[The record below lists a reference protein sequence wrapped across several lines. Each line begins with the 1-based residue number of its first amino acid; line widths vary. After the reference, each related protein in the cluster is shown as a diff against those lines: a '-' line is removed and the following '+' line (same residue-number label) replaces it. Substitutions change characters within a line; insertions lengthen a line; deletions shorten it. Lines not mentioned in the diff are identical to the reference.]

1 MKNIFLVLFFV
12 MGSVAYGQQ
21 LLPDQMGQSRPQ
33 PRQQTK
39 RLSPQEE
46 MALRKLTMAEMA
58 LKTLYIDT
66 LDAGKLTDAA
76 IKGMLSE
83 LDPHTSYTN
92 AEETKKLNEPL
103 NSNFEGIGVQFNI
116 LRDTLVVIQTI
127 PKGPSEKVGILP
139 GDRIVSVNDTAIA
152 GVKMP
157 RDKIMKR
164 LRGPKATVVNL
175 GVVRRNV
182 PEILKFKV
190 VRDKI
195 PLHSVDASYMIRP
208 GIGLIRISSFAVN
221 TKLELVEA
229 LAKLKKQGMKS
240 LILDLQENGGGYLEA
255 SVGVASQFLEKD
267 ALLVYTDGR
276 AVPNQQYKSEGNGQF
291 LKGNIVVLVDEY
303 TASAAEIVSGAIQ
316 DHDRGYIVGRRTFG
330 KGLVQRP
337 IPLPDGS
344 LIRVTV
350 SHYYT
355 PSGRCIQKPY
365 EKGKSKEYQQD
376 VLNRYK
382 IGELMHQDSIH
393 FADSLKYKTLKKG
406 RVVYGGGGI
415 MPDYF
420 IPLDTLKYSKY
431 YRNLS
436 LKNCILESYM
446 SYQDIHRKA
455 LKEKYTDFEQFK
467 KEFDTP
473 MEIVDSIFS
482 AGKRLNV
489 MPKDEDEKKRAI
501 GEVKIIVKALTAR
514 DIWDMSE
521 YFAIMNEENA
531 AVMKALELLATD
543 KKKK

>member
-1 MKNIFLVLFFV
+1 MKGIVYILIFA
-12 MGSVAYGQQ
+12 VASAAQAQ
-21 LLPDQMGQSRPQ
+21 PLLPDQQRE
-33 PRQQTK
+33 QQREQRK
-39 RLSPQEE
+39 HLSPKTE
-46 MALRKLTMAEMA
+46 MALRKLTLAEMA
-58 LKTLYIDT
+58 LTSIYIDT
-66 LDAGKLTDAA
+66 LDENKLTDAA

-83 LDPHTSYTN
+83 LDPHTTYTT

-139 GDRIVSVNDTAIA
+139 GDRIVSVNDSAIA

-157 RDKIMKR
+157 RDQIMKR
-164 LRGPKATVVNL
+164 LRGPKGTVVNL

-182 PEILKFKV
+182 PEVLQFKV

-195 PLHSVDASYMIRP
+195 PLHSVDAAYMIRP
-208 GIGLIRISSFAVN
+208 KVGFIRISSFAVN
-221 TKLELVEA
+221 TKLELIEA
-229 LAKLKKQGMKS
+229 LNKLTKQGMKS

-255 SVGVASQFLEKD
+255 AVGVASQFLEKD

-276 AVPNQQYKSEGNGQF
+276 SVGHQDYKAEAGGKF
-291 LKGNIVVLVDEY
+291 LKGDIVVLVDEY

-376 VLNRYK
+376 VLNRFK
-382 IGELMHQDSIH
+382 DGELMHRDSIH

-406 RVVYGGGGI
+406 RTVYGGGGI

-446 SYQDIHRKA
+446 TYQDAHRKE
-455 LKEKYTDFEQFK
+455 LKEKYADFEQFK
-467 KEFDTP
+467 KEYDVP

-489 MPKDEDEKKRAI
+489 TPANEEERIKAI
-501 GEVKIIVKALTAR
+501 GEVKMVVKGLTAR

-521 YFAIMNEENA
+521 YYAIVNENND
-531 AVMKALELLATD
+531 AVNKALELLTTD
-543 KKKK
+543 KKKKK

>member
-1 MKNIFLVLFFV
+1 MKGIVYILIFA
-12 MGSVAYGQQ
+12 VASAAQAQ
-21 LLPDQMGQSRPQ
+21 RLLPDQQRE
-33 PRQQTK
+33 QQREQRK
-39 RLSPQEE
+39 HLSPKTE
-46 MALRKLTMAEMA
+46 MALRKLTLAEMA
-58 LKTLYIDT
+58 LTSIYIDT
-66 LDAGKLTDAA
+66 LDENKLTDAA

-83 LDPHTSYTN
+83 LDPHTTYTT

-139 GDRIVSVNDTAIA
+139 GDRIVSVNDSAIA

-157 RDKIMKR
+157 RDQIMKR
-164 LRGPKATVVNL
+164 LRGLKGTVVNL

-182 PEILKFKV
+182 PEVLQFKV

-195 PLHSVDASYMIRP
+195 PLHSVDAAYMIRP
-208 GIGLIRISSFAVN
+208 KVGFIRISSFAVN
-221 TKLELVEA
+221 TKLELIEA
-229 LAKLKKQGMKS
+229 LNKLTKQGMKS

-255 SVGVASQFLEKD
+255 AVGVASQFLEKD

-276 AVPNQQYKSEGNGQF
+276 SVGHQDYKAEAGGKF
-291 LKGNIVVLVDEY
+291 LKGDIVVLVDEY

-376 VLNRYK
+376 VLNRFK
-382 IGELMHQDSIH
+382 DGELMHRDSIH

-406 RVVYGGGGI
+406 RTVYGGGGI

-446 SYQDIHRKA
+446 TYQDAHRKE
-455 LKEKYTDFEQFK
+455 LKEKYADFEQFK
-467 KEFDTP
+467 KEYDVP

-489 MPKDEDEKKRAI
+489 TPANEEERIKAI
-501 GEVKIIVKALTAR
+501 GEVKMVVKGLTAR

-521 YFAIMNEENA
+521 YYAIVNENND
-531 AVMKALELLATD
+531 AVNKALELLTTD
-543 KKKK
+543 KKKKK

>member
-1 MKNIFLVLFFV
+1 MKGIVYILIFA
-12 MGSVAYGQQ
+12 VASAAQAQ
-21 LLPDQMGQSRPQ
+21 RLLPDQQRE
-33 PRQQTK
+33 QQREQRK
-39 RLSPQEE
+39 HLSPKTE
-46 MALRKLTMAEMA
+46 MALRKLTLAEMA
-58 LKTLYIDT
+58 LTSIYIDT
-66 LDAGKLTDAA
+66 LDENKLTDAA

-83 LDPHTSYTN
+83 LDPHTTYTT

-139 GDRIVSVNDTAIA
+139 GDRIVSVNDSAIA

-157 RDKIMKR
+157 RDQIMKR
-164 LRGPKATVVNL
+164 LRGPKGTVVNL

-182 PEILKFKV
+182 PEVLQFKV

-195 PLHSVDASYMIRP
+195 PLHSVDAAYMIRP
-208 GIGLIRISSFAVN
+208 KVGFIRISSFAVN
-221 TKLELVEA
+221 TKLELIEA
-229 LAKLKKQGMKS
+229 LNKLTKQGMKN

-255 SVGVASQFLEKD
+255 AVGVASQFLEKD

-276 AVPNQQYKSEGNGQF
+276 SVGHQDYKAEAGGKF
-291 LKGNIVVLVDEY
+291 LKGDIVVLVDEY

-376 VLNRYK
+376 VLNRFK
-382 IGELMHQDSIH
+382 DGELMHRDSIH

-406 RVVYGGGGI
+406 RTVYGGGGI

-446 SYQDIHRKA
+446 TYQDAHRKE
-455 LKEKYTDFEQFK
+455 LKEKYADFEQFK
-467 KEFDTP
+467 KEYDVP

-489 MPKDEDEKKRAI
+489 TPANEEERIKAI
-501 GEVKIIVKALTAR
+501 GEVKMVVKGLTAR

-521 YFAIMNEENA
+521 YYAIVNENND
-531 AVMKALELLATD
+531 AVNKALELLTTD
-543 KKKK
+543 KKKKK

>member
-1 MKNIFLVLFFV
+1 MKGIVYILIFA
-12 MGSVAYGQQ
+12 VASAAQAQ
-21 LLPDQMGQSRPQ
+21 RLLPDQQGE
-33 PRQQTK
+33 QQREQRK
-39 RLSPQEE
+39 HLSPKTE
-46 MALRKLTMAEMA
+46 MALRKLTLAEMA
-58 LKTLYIDT
+58 LTSIYIDT
-66 LDAGKLTDAA
+66 LDENKLTDAA

-83 LDPHTSYTN
+83 LDPHTTYTT

-139 GDRIVSVNDTAIA
+139 GDRIVSVNDSAIA

-157 RDKIMKR
+157 RDQIMKR
-164 LRGPKATVVNL
+164 LRGPKGTVVNL

-182 PEILKFKV
+182 PEVLQFKV

-195 PLHSVDASYMIRP
+195 PLHSVDAAYMIRP
-208 GIGLIRISSFAVN
+208 KVGFIRISSFAVN
-221 TKLELVEA
+221 TKLELIEA
-229 LAKLKKQGMKS
+229 LNKLTKQGMKS

-255 SVGVASQFLEKD
+255 AVGVASQFLEKD

-276 AVPNQQYKSEGNGQF
+276 SVGHQDYKAEAGGKF
-291 LKGNIVVLVDEY
+291 LKGDIVVLVDEY

-376 VLNRYK
+376 VLNRFK
-382 IGELMHQDSIH
+382 DGELMHRDSIH

-406 RVVYGGGGI
+406 RTVYGGGGI

-446 SYQDIHRKA
+446 TYQDAHRKE
-455 LKEKYTDFEQFK
+455 LKEKYADFEQFK
-467 KEFDTP
+467 KEYDVP

-489 MPKDEDEKKRAI
+489 TPANEEERIKAI
-501 GEVKIIVKALTAR
+501 GEVKMVVKGLTAR

-521 YFAIMNEENA
+521 YYAIVNENND
-531 AVMKALELLATD
+531 AVNKALELLTTD
-543 KKKK
+543 KKKKK

>member
-1 MKNIFLVLFFV
+1 MKGIVYILIFA
-12 MGSVAYGQQ
+12 VASAAQAQ
-21 LLPDQMGQSRPQ
+21 RLLPDQQRE
-33 PRQQTK
+33 QQREQRK
-39 RLSPQEE
+39 HLSPKTE
-46 MALRKLTMAEMA
+46 MALRKLTLAEMA
-58 LKTLYIDT
+58 LTSIYIDT
-66 LDAGKLTDAA
+66 LDENKLTDAA

-83 LDPHTSYTN
+83 LDPHTTYTT

-139 GDRIVSVNDTAIA
+139 GDRIVSVNDSAIA

-157 RDKIMKR
+157 RDQIMKR
-164 LRGPKATVVNL
+164 LRGPKGTVVNL

-182 PEILKFKV
+182 PEVLQFKV

-195 PLHSVDASYMIRP
+195 PLHSVDAAYMIRP
-208 GIGLIRISSFAVN
+208 KVGFIRISSFAVN
-221 TKLELVEA
+221 TKLELIEA
-229 LAKLKKQGMKS
+229 LNKLTKQGMKN

-255 SVGVASQFLEKD
+255 AVGVASQFLEKD

-276 AVPNQQYKSEGNGQF
+276 SVGHQDYKAEAGGKF
-291 LKGNIVVLVDEY
+291 LKGDIVVLVDEY

-337 IPLPDGS
+337 IPLLDGS

-376 VLNRYK
+376 VLNRFK
-382 IGELMHQDSIH
+382 DGELMHRDSIH

-406 RVVYGGGGI
+406 RTVYGGGGI

-446 SYQDIHRKA
+446 TYQDAHRKE
-455 LKEKYTDFEQFK
+455 LKEKYADFEQFK
-467 KEFDTP
+467 KEYDVP

-489 MPKDEDEKKRAI
+489 TPANEEERIKAI
-501 GEVKIIVKALTAR
+501 GEVKMVVKGLTAR

-521 YFAIMNEENA
+521 YYAIVNENND
-531 AVMKALELLATD
+531 AVNKALELLTTD
-543 KKKK
+543 KKKKK

>member
-1 MKNIFLVLFFV
+1 MKKLLFILICALAGNV
-12 MGSVAYGQQ
+12 YGQR
-21 LLPDQMGQSRPQ
+21 LLPDQQAQ
-33 PRQQTK
+33 AQQQQK
-39 RLSPQEE
+39 RLSPKSE

-66 LDAGKLTDAA
+66 LDESKLTDAA

-92 AEETKKLNEPL
+92 AEETKKFNEPL

-127 PKGPSEKVGILP
+127 SKGPSEKVGILA
-139 GDRIVSVNDTAIA
+139 GDRIVTVNDTAIA
-152 GVKMP
+152 GVKMA
-157 RDKIMKR
+157 RDQIMKR
-164 LRGPKATVVNL
+164 LRGPKGTTVIL
-175 GVVRRNV
+175 GVVRKNV
-182 PEILKFKV
+182 PELLKFKV
-190 VRDKI
+190 TRDKI
-195 PLHSVDASYMIRP
+195 PLHSVDAAYMIRP

-221 TKLELVEA
+221 TKLELIEA
-229 LAKLKKQGMKS
+229 LVKLEKQGMKS

-255 SVGVASQFLEKD
+255 AVGVASQFLEKD

-276 AVPNQQYKSEGNGQF
+276 SVKHQDYKAEGGGKF
-291 LKGNIVVLVDEY
+291 LKGDIVVLVDEY

-376 VLNRYK
+376 VLKRYK
-382 IGELMHQDSIH
+382 DGELMHQDSIH

-406 RVVYGGGGI
+406 RTVYGGGGI

-431 YRNLS
+431 YRTLS

-446 SYQDIHRKA
+446 SYQDIHRKE

-467 KEFDTP
+467 KEYDVP

-489 MPKDEDEKKRAI
+489 TPKDEAEKTRAV
-501 GEVKIIVKALTAR
+501 GEVKMVVKALTAR

-521 YFAIMNEENA
+521 YFAIINEDNNA
-531 AVMKALELLATD
+531 VKKALELLTTD
-543 KKKK
+543 KKKKK

>member
-1 MKNIFLVLFFV
+1 MKGIVYILIFA
-12 MGSVAYGQQ
+12 VASAAQAQ
-21 LLPDQMGQSRPQ
+21 RLLPDQQRE
-33 PRQQTK
+33 QQREQRK
-39 RLSPQEE
+39 HLSPKTE
-46 MALRKLTMAEMA
+46 MALRKLTLAEMA
-58 LKTLYIDT
+58 LTSIYIDT
-66 LDAGKLTDAA
+66 LDENKLTDAA

-83 LDPHTSYTN
+83 LDPHTTYTT

-139 GDRIVSVNDTAIA
+139 GDRIVSVNDSAIA

-157 RDKIMKR
+157 RDQIMKR
-164 LRGPKATVVNL
+164 LRGPKGTVVNL

-182 PEILKFKV
+182 PEVLQFKV
-190 VRDKI
+190 IRDKI
-195 PLHSVDASYMIRP
+195 PLHSVDAAYMIRP
-208 GIGLIRISSFAVN
+208 KVGFIRISSFAVN
-221 TKLELVEA
+221 TKLELIEA
-229 LAKLKKQGMKS
+229 LNKLTKQGMKS

-255 SVGVASQFLEKD
+255 AVGVASQFLEKD

-276 AVPNQQYKSEGNGQF
+276 SVGHQDYKAEAGGKF
-291 LKGNIVVLVDEY
+291 LKGDIVVLVDEY

-376 VLNRYK
+376 VLNRFK
-382 IGELMHQDSIH
+382 DGELMHRDSIH

-406 RVVYGGGGI
+406 RTVYGGGGI

-446 SYQDIHRKA
+446 TYQDAHRKE
-455 LKEKYTDFEQFK
+455 LKEKYADFEQFK
-467 KEFDTP
+467 KEYDVP

-489 MPKDEDEKKRAI
+489 TPANEEERIKAI
-501 GEVKIIVKALTAR
+501 GEVKMVVKGLTAR

-521 YFAIMNEENA
+521 YYAIVNENND
-531 AVMKALELLATD
+531 AVNKALELLTTD
-543 KKKK
+543 KKKKK

>member
-1 MKNIFLVLFFV
+1 MKGIVYILIFA
-12 MGSVAYGQQ
+12 VASAAQAQ
-21 LLPDQMGQSRPQ
+21 RLLPDQQRE
-33 PRQQTK
+33 QQREQRK
-39 RLSPQEE
+39 HLSPKTE
-46 MALRKLTMAEMA
+46 MALRKLTLAEMA
-58 LKTLYIDT
+58 LTSIYIDT
-66 LDAGKLTDAA
+66 LDENKLTDAA

-83 LDPHTSYTN
+83 LDPHTTYTT

-139 GDRIVSVNDTAIA
+139 GDRIVSVNDSAIA

-157 RDKIMKR
+157 RDQIMKR
-164 LRGPKATVVNL
+164 LRGPKGTVVNL

-182 PEILKFKV
+182 PEVLQFKV

-195 PLHSVDASYMIRP
+195 PLHSVDAAYMIRP
-208 GIGLIRISSFAVN
+208 KVGFIRISSFAVN
-221 TKLELVEA
+221 TKLELIEA
-229 LAKLKKQGMKS
+229 LNKLTKQGMKS

-255 SVGVASQFLEKD
+255 AVGVASQFLEKD

-276 AVPNQQYKSEGNGQF
+276 SVGHQDYKAEAGGKF
-291 LKGNIVVLVDEY
+291 LKGDIVVLVDEY

-337 IPLPDGS
+337 IPLLDGS

-376 VLNRYK
+376 VLNRFK
-382 IGELMHQDSIH
+382 DGELMHRDSIH

-406 RVVYGGGGI
+406 RTVYGGGGI

-446 SYQDIHRKA
+446 TYQDAHRKE
-455 LKEKYTDFEQFK
+455 LKEKYADFEQFK
-467 KEFDTP
+467 KEYDVP

-489 MPKDEDEKKRAI
+489 TPANEEERIKAI
-501 GEVKIIVKALTAR
+501 GEVKMVVKGLTAR

-521 YFAIMNEENA
+521 YYAIVNENND
-531 AVMKALELLATD
+531 AVNKALELLTTD
-543 KKKK
+543 KKKKK

>member
-1 MKNIFLVLFFV
+1 MKGIVYILIFA
-12 MGSVAYGQQ
+12 VASAAQAQ
-21 LLPDQMGQSRPQ
+21 RLLPDQQRE
-33 PRQQTK
+33 QQREQRK
-39 RLSPQEE
+39 HLSPKTE
-46 MALRKLTMAEMA
+46 MALRKLTLAEMA
-58 LKTLYIDT
+58 LTSIYIDT
-66 LDAGKLTDAA
+66 LDENKLTDAA

-83 LDPHTSYTN
+83 LDPHTTYTT

-116 LRDTLVVIQTI
+116 LRDTLVIIQTI

-139 GDRIVSVNDTAIA
+139 GDRIVSVNDSAIA

-157 RDKIMKR
+157 RDQIMKR
-164 LRGPKATVVNL
+164 LRGLKGTVVNL

-182 PEILKFKV
+182 PEVLQFKV

-195 PLHSVDASYMIRP
+195 PLHSVDAAYMIRP
-208 GIGLIRISSFAVN
+208 KVGFIRISSFAVN
-221 TKLELVEA
+221 TKLELIEA
-229 LAKLKKQGMKS
+229 LNKLTKQGMKS

-255 SVGVASQFLEKD
+255 AVGVASQFLEKD

-276 AVPNQQYKSEGNGQF
+276 SVGHQDYKAETGGKF
-291 LKGNIVVLVDEY
+291 LKGDIVVLVDEY

-337 IPLPDGS
+337 IPLLDGS

-376 VLNRYK
+376 VLNRFK
-382 IGELMHQDSIH
+382 DGELMHRDSIH

-406 RVVYGGGGI
+406 RTVYGGGGI

-446 SYQDIHRKA
+446 TYQDAHRKE
-455 LKEKYTDFEQFK
+455 LKEKYADFEQFK
-467 KEFDTP
+467 KEYDVP

-489 MPKDEDEKKRAI
+489 TPANEEERIKAI
-501 GEVKIIVKALTAR
+501 GEVKMVVKGLTAR

-521 YFAIMNEENA
+521 YYAIVNENND
-531 AVMKALELLATD
+531 AVNKALELLTTD
-543 KKKK
+543 KKKKK